1 MIKNV
6 ILDIGDVLG
15 HFQWREL
22 VAKYMHLTDE
32 EFKTLVDAMMTSG
45 LWDEFDRSLMS
56 DEEIVAKIIEKAPS
70 IADRIPEF
78 FKHMDEIVEDYD
90 YSCPWIN
97 ELHEQGFK
105 VYILSNYGK
114 TAFEACTKKRLK
126 FVPLVDGK
134 VISYELKLVKP
145 QREIYEFLLNKYSL
159 KAEECVFFD
168 DRAVN
173 IEGAERVGIHG
184 ILFKN
189 IHQAKADLKAAV
201 ERFA

>member
-1 MIKNV
+1 MIKNI

-22 VAKYMHLTDE
+22 VRKYMKLNDE

-45 LWDEFDRSLMS
+45 LWDEFDRSVMS
-56 DEEIVAKIIEKAPS
+56 DEEIVGEIIKQAPS

-90 YSCPWIN
+90 YSCDWIN
-97 ELHEQGFK
+97 ELHAKGFK

-134 VISYELKLVKP
+134 VISYELKIVKP
-145 QREIYEFLLNKYSL
+145 QKEIYESLLNKYSL
-159 KAEECVFFD
+159 KADECLFFD

-173 IEGAERVGIHG
+173 VEGAERVGIHA

-189 IHQAKADLKAAV
+189 IDQAKADLEEAV
-201 ERFA
+201 KRFA